1 MSRNRAKERP
11 LVSAGGGPSD
21 PATGPSEASAVSRPI
36 PVHFIRRLEP
46 LLPACTVTLAALLAF
61 RRLDDAD
68 TWWHLAAGRWIAE
81 HRAVPHTD
89 TLSYTVPDH
98 AWINLQWL
106 FDLFVYG
113 LYRAGGPNLLVLA
126 GLALYATATA
136 LLLKNLRLSLGPTA
150 AAVMGLWV
158 LAIAQGRFTVRPEMG
173 SFLFLE
179 IILLVCAT
187 GRRTGG
193 RRLWLLPAVMV
204 LWVNTHGLFVIGAFI
219 IGCHMAASVAER
231 LPFLP
236 PAWRDS
242 TEPAAARRMLLSGAC
257 ALLVTLVNPYGFE
270 GVLFPLK
277 LMTRIS
283 GEAPIFQLVGELRRS
298 FSSENVT
305 FAVRV
310 YQALLFFGVTVVGIA
325 TFVVTF
331 LGQPRERG
339 GRREQRRRKRRKA
352 GERGEMGDGPAAEAK
367 GLGLD
372 LGGLAAF
379 IGLAYLSTLARRNMA
394 LFALGAAPF
403 VGQCLAMLGRRWS
416 AAVLRPATRDR
427 LATWAVAL
435 LLPAF
440 VLAGWFVASNNFYR
454 WDGQLREFGTG
465 VLETPTPSKASAFV
479 KAQELPLPMYNE
491 LSTGGYLAWD
501 RPLGTGVYIDGRLEV
516 YDDQFFSDY
525 LTRLRQPALW
535 QDDADHMGFQTVILF
550 HWWGSHRPLLGW
562 LLKDRRWAL
571 VYFDENTT
579 VFVRRAGNEALI
591 DRATRA
597 FEPLRERQVQALLE
611 PVSSWQWPAGRAR
624 ALFAYGGLLDAMGRG
639 GEAVQFFSRMLE
651 MGPSRK
657 EEGQLAVRLAQ
668 YHAARGE
675 TERARTYLHR
685 AAQADP
691 SHPGIAPLRDRIG
704 W

>member
-1 MSRNRAKERP
+1 M
-11 LVSAGGGPSD
+11 
-21 PATGPSEASAVSRPI
+21 
-36 PVHFIRRLEP
+36 
-46 LLPACTVTLAALLAF
+46 PACTVTLAALLAF

-81 HRAVPHTD
+81 HRLVPHTD

-98 AWINLQWL
+98 AWINVQWL

-113 LYRAGGPNLLVLA
+113 LFRAGGPTPVVLA
-126 GLALYATATA
+126 ATALYAAATA
-136 LLLKNLRLSLGPTA
+136 LLLKNLRLALGPTA
-150 AAVMGLWV
+150 AALMGLWV
-158 LAIAQGRFTVRPEMG
+158 LAIAQGRFNIRPEMA
-173 SFLFLE
+173 SFLFLQ
-179 IILLVCAT
+179 IVLLVCAT

-204 LWVNTHGLFVIGAFI
+204 LWVNTHGLFVMGAFV
-219 IGCHMAASVAER
+219 IGCYMAASVAER

-236 PAWRDS
+236 FAWRDA
-242 TEPAAARRMLLSGAC
+242 TKPAAARTMLVSGAV
-257 ALLVTLVNPYGFE
+257 ALLATLANPYALE

-283 GEAPIFQLVGELRRS
+283 GEAPVFQLVGEFRRS
-298 FSSENVT
+298 FSAENVT
-305 FAVRV
+305 FAVSA
-310 YQALLFFGVTVVGIA
+310 YKAFLFFGVTVVGIA

-352 GERGEMGDGPAAEAK
+352 GEQGEARDGLAAEEK
-367 GLGLD
+367 RPGLD
-372 LGGLAAF
+372 LAGLAVF
-379 IGLAYLSTLARRNMA
+379 VGLAYLSTLARRNMA

-403 VGQCLAMLGRRWS
+403 VGQCLALLGRRWS

-427 LATWAVAL
+427 LRTAIVAG

-454 WDGQLREFGTG
+454 WDGQLHEFGPG
-465 VLETPTPSKASAFV
+465 LLEVTNPVKASAFV
-479 KAQELPLPMYNE
+479 KEQKLPPPLYNDFGG
-491 LSTGGYLAWD
+491 GGYLAWD
-501 RPLGTGVYIDGRLEV
+501 RPLDTGVYIDGRLEV
-516 YDDQFFSDY
+516 YDNQFFSDY
-525 LTRLRQPALW
+525 LARLRQPALW

-550 HWWGSHRPLLGW
+550 HWWGSHRPVLGW
-562 LLKDRRWAL
+562 LLRDRRWAL

-597 FEPLRERQVQALLE
+597 FEPLRERQVRALLE

-639 GEAVQFFSRMLE
+639 GEAVQFLSRMLE

-691 SHPGIAPLRDRIG
+691 SHPGIAPLRNRIG